1 MNTPSARLAL
11 LASLATALV
20 LAGCGGPPKPVKSPV
35 TLIAATAVNADP
47 SGRASPV
54 VVRLYQL
61 KSDVSFNNAEFFALF
76 DDEKKVLAADL
87 IARDEFELAPGE
99 HKSIELMLPPE
110 VRFFGA
116 IGAFRDIRNSTW
128 RALVPVAKKGLKK
141 AKVTVDTTGI
151 RIEQGS

>member
-1 MNTPSARLAL
+1 MNILPARLAL

-20 LAGCGGPPKPVKSPV
+20 LAGCGGPPKPVKGAV
-35 TLIAATAVNADP
+35 TMIAAAVVNPDP

-61 KSDVSFNNAEFFALF
+61 KSDVSFQNAEFFALF

-87 IARDEFELAPGE
+87 VARDEFELAPGE
-99 HKSIELMLPPE
+99 RKSIELMLPPE

-116 IGAFRDIRNSTW
+116 IAAFRDIRNSTW
-128 RALVPVAKKGLKK
+128 RALVPVAKKGLGKV
-141 AKVTVDTTGI
+141 KVTADKTGI